1 LKDAQTKLNKLEN
14 EFKAINK
21 LLIETQNKLSNVDVS
36 SHIFN
41 VVRVGRLYE
50 SNTDVLKQICLIFF

>member
-1 LKDAQTKLNKLEN
+1 MSA
-14 EFKAINK
+14 
-21 LLIETQNKLSNVDVS
+21 LLMETQNKLGNSNIQ

-50 SNTDVLKQICLIFF
+50 SNSDVILYF